1 MQALLAAL
9 FLAAAQANAA
19 PVAGLY
25 EIRQMEMAGGLELT
39 PDGHFR
45 YSLDYGAVSEEG
57 EGSWRAD
64 GDAIRLTSD
73 PMPKAPTFEVV
84 KDEPAPK
91 GELVVKLEPPGFGTM
106 GDHVTGLMKF
116 KGFPEAAELDL
127 DENGWAGFTPTVPE
141 LIIPR
146 VPVYGDL
153 GPTIMLSPERGHRLI
168 LRFVPN
174 DLGKA
179 RFEGERLQREDK
191 NLVVYRYDAKIVFHP
206 LPR

>member
-106 GDHVTGLMKF
+106 GDHVTGPHEVQ
-116 KGFPEAAELDL
+116 G
-127 DENGWAGFTPTVPE
+127 
-141 LIIPR
+141 
-146 VPVYGDL
+146 
-153 GPTIMLSPERGHRLI
+153 
-168 LRFVPN
+168 
-174 DLGKA
+174 
-179 RFEGERLQREDK
+179 
-191 NLVVYRYDAKIVFHP
+191 
-206 LPR
+206 LPRGG